1 MNVLTIKQ
9 EAEDVTQKNGYYIP
23 PYRFKMMAKCAEKI
37 SSLLVGAGNELT
49 YTEMLIVLKS
59 IEDNIQTA
67 MNVRKEEV

>member
-37 SSLLVGAGNELT
+37 SSLLVGRGKRAYIYGNAHR
-49 YTEMLIVLKS
+49 V
-59 IEDNIQTA
+59 
-67 MNVRKEEV
+67 KEH